1 MMATRSLGRLRRY
14 ARLLGI
20 FWRSTLSVELEYR
33 VDFASNAVLSVFW
46 MAWAVVG
53 AGLFFQFS
61 DSIAGWTFD
70 ELVVVIGLFFTVNG
84 LRQALFE
91 PNLER
96 MTDYVRNGTL
106 DFLLAKPVDTQF
118 MVSFRYLG
126 VYNLFDPLL
135 GLALVGAGLARVGRW
150 PRPAD
155 IGAFTVMFGVAVTLL
170 YALTLVLMAAAI
182 GLVSSD
188 GLASFA
194 FAAVEVARFPVQLYG
209 QPIQTVLTVVPIAM
223 LTTFPAQALL
233 GRLDVWALPAGV
245 ATAIAAVT
253 LGSWRFRHALRS
265 YAGASG

>member
-1 MMATRSLGRLRRY
+1 MTATSSLGRLRRY

-20 FWRSTLSVELEYR
+20 FWRSTLAVELEYR
-33 VDFASNAVLSVFW
+33 VNFVSNAVMSIFW

-53 AGLFFQFS
+53 AGVFFQFS
-61 DSIAGWTFD
+61 DSIAGWTFG
-70 ELVVVIGLFFTVNG
+70 ELIVVIGLFFAVNG

-96 MTDYVRNGTL
+96 MTDYIRNGTL
-106 DFLLAKPVDTQF
+106 DFLLTKPVDTQF

-126 VYNLFDPLL
+126 VYNLFDPVL
-135 GLALVGAGLARVGRW
+135 GLAVAGGGLVSVGRW

-155 IGAFTVMFGVAVTLL
+155 LGAFAVMFGVAVILL

-182 GLVSSD
+182 GLVNSD

-194 FAAVEVARFPVQLYG
+194 FAAVEVARFPVQLYR

-233 GRLDVWALPAGV
+233 GRLDAWALLAGV
-245 ATAIAAVT
+245 ATAVAAVT
-253 LGSWRFRHALRS
+253 LASWRFRRALRS